1 MTLHPAALI
10 AALVVAVAVVVSGL
24 LIVTAEHKSRQLF
37 REHEELKREEARLQI
52 DWGRLQLEQ
61 STWATHARIESLASE
76 RLELVVP
83 DEDQVVIVAA
93 PDQ

>member
-1 MTLHPAALI
+1 MKLHPAALI

-24 LIVTAEHKSRQLF
+24 LIVTAEHQTGQLF
-37 REHEELKREEARLQI
+37 AELEALKREEARLQI

>member
-1 MTLHPAALI
+1 MKLHPAALI

-24 LIVTAEHKSRQLF
+24 LLVTAAHQSRQSF
-37 REHEELKREEARLQI
+37 RELEALKREEARLQI